1 MAHGPSC
8 SVACRIFPGQG
19 SNLCLQHWQVDSL
32 PLSLQGS
39 PREKTIIVQDWVN
52 SAVFLLFLKHTKQI
66 PAVVLL
72 LLLFLLPGML
82 FSQTCTCLFPLF
94 LRYLLK
100 CLFIKSISNLP
111 LLISNSP
118 TSAPL
123 HFIPFTYLIFL
134 HSSTTTHHG
143 VIDMHI
149 WKPFVSFLGND
160 ISGSQG
166 PSSVVGHSCGLLN
179 MK

>member
-32 PLSLQGS
+32 ALSLQGS
-39 PREKTIIVQDWVN
+39 PGEKTIIVQDGVS
-52 SAVFLLFLKHTKQI
+52 SAVFLLFLNHAKQM
-66 PAVVLL
+66 PALVLL

-82 FSQTCTCLFPLF
+82 FSQVCTCLFPLF

-100 CLFIKSISNLP
+100 CPFIKSISNLP

-134 HSSTTTHHG
+134 HSTTTTHRG

-149 WKPFVSFLGND
+149 WKPFVSFLGNY

-166 PSSVVGHSCGLLN
+166 PSSVVGRSCGLLN